1 MIEQN
6 GCDECVPMIRILLF
20 SSGFVI
26 GQWIYLWWLAQNAKI
41 LRRDP
46 CFASRG
52 CATFSILLCKILPR
66 LVCGT
71 PLLPPMCRRKI
82 ENEHL
87 IRRLRRHL
95 PQGEG
100 YFVCGT
106 LLRQMYRRKIDN
118 EHLIR
123 RLRRHFPQ

>member
-1 MIEQN
+1 MPCIFPCASTDKSTRLFLCCLATENPKVIVRWMIEQN

-71 PLLPPMCRRKI
+71 L
-82 ENEHL
+82 
-87 IRRLRRHL
+87 
-95 PQGEG
+95 
-100 YFVCGT
+100 
-106 LLRQMYRRKIDN
+106 LLRQMCRRKIDN

-123 RLRRHFPQ
+123 RLRRHLPQ